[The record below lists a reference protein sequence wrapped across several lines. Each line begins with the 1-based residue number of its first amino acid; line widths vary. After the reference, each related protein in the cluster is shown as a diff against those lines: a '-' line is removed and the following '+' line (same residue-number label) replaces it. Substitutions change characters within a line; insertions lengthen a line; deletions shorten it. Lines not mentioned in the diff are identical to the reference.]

1 MRSPRT
7 VRRVPRVPHLALLAL
22 GAAWVAVLV
31 AGSVGGA
38 QSISRYLPGVDT
50 SLPGSALYAAHCL
63 ACHGPTGQG
72 LDESRARFPAD
83 HQQCTRCHNP
93 RNPPTL
99 HEQHAPNDLAVFS
112 LGQPTALA
120 NSDYLVRFPSLAAL
134 EGYVQAAMPR
144 WDPGKLTAAEAREV
158 SLYTLHLSGSV
169 PASLLGAFMAG
180 EADFSAL
187 DARSVPLGR

>member
-1 MRSPRT
+1 MTSTRIT
-7 VRRVPRVPHLALLAL
+7 RRLPHLALLAV
-22 GAAWVAVLV
+22 GAAWLVLLV
-31 AGSVGGA
+31 AGSFSGA
-38 QSISRYLPGVDT
+38 QSITRYLPGVDT

-99 HEQHAPNDLAVFS
+99 HEHYAPNDLAVFS

-120 NSDYLVRFPSLAAL
+120 DSAYLTKFPTLAAL
-134 EGYVQAAMPR
+134 ETYVQAAMPR
-144 WDPGKLTAAEAREV
+144 WDPGKLTPSEAREV

-169 PASLLGAFMAG
+169 PPGVLEAFMAG
-180 EADFSAL
+180 DADFSAL
-187 DARSVPLGR
+187 DSLSVPLGH